1 MREAGGGDSRR
12 DPGNRGGSPG
22 RRDRGVSTVVSY
34 VLVLGIVTILLSTLT
49 AGFAPVVEN
58 QQDDAVRSTLE
69 VVANDVAGDV
79 ETADRLAAR
88 AGRNGTVELRTRLPD
103 RVGGSRYEILI
114 DDDGAAYEVTV
125 RTRDRGTGVTV
136 RLRTQT
142 DVDADAVGP
151 LDGGDLVVSYEG
163 DALVIEDA

>member
-1 MREAGGGDSRR
+1 MR
-12 DPGNRGGSPG
+12 RGGRDLGSRAGSPC

-34 VLVLGIVTILLSTLT
+34 VLVLGIVTVLLSTLT
-49 AGFAPVVEN
+49 AGFAPVVET

-79 ETADRLAAR
+79 EAADRLAAR
-88 AGRNGTVELRTRLPD
+88 AGPNGTVELRTRLPD

-114 DDDGAAYEVTV
+114 DDDGGDHEITV
-125 RTRDRGTGVTV
+125 RTRDRSVGVTV

-142 DVDADAVGP
+142 DIDADAVDALG
-151 LDGGDLVVSYEG
+151 GGDLVVSYEG
-163 DALVIEDA
+163 DALVIENA